1 MTLSPSLPLRKYYGD
16 LSDSPNFSGLISDF
30 MQINCD
36 PGTAFNP
43 RVDMAAPAA
52 SRVEFAELRLVK
64 RTLRNIERRR
74 RRWLCTHCVA
84 FCLNLLGNS
93 GKSLQ
98 LPFPCPFPNYS
109 DVHFRHLLSFFCSL
123 PAIRPSWILFILSL
137 IVGDIRAAEELKNFP
152 LTKWPAGFVWN
163 LRTL

>member
-1 MTLSPSLPLRKYYGD
+1 MTLPLSPFLSLRKYYRD

-43 RVDMAAPAA
+43 RVDMAAPGA

-74 RRWLCTHCVA
+74 RRRLCTHCVA

-98 LPFPCPFPNYS
+98 FPSPVPLQTTPTSIFAIYFLFFLQFACHSSFLNPFYTLTDCWGYS
-109 DVHFRHLLSFFCSL
+109 GSR
-123 PAIRPSWILFILSL
+123 
-137 IVGDIRAAEELKNFP
+137 RA
-152 LTKWPAGFVWN
+152 
-163 LRTL
+163 